1 MRNKLNALVA
11 GAKCKATAVLNRKDA
26 GIETL
31 MVIALVCVVAVAL
44 TAMSENG
51 IQMQAAQ
58 TLTRGD
64 VAQVMY
70 QVSRLAINAPGL
82 AVIRMQ
88 D

>member
-1 MRNKLNALVA
+1 MES
-11 GAKCKATAVLNRKDA
+11 ATEEVSAEDSGEEIPA
-26 GIETL
+26 W
-31 MVIALVCVVAVAL
+31 AAVAL

-58 TLTRGD
+58 ALTRAD
-64 VAQVMY
+64 LAQVMY
-70 QVSRLAINAPGL
+70 QVSRLAINAPGM